1 LNKPKLFL
9 KTQNLILKTQTQFK
23 RNLILEKTQR
33 FCPTGHTNGLRYLRW
48 GGDGEAVQ
56 PEKG

>member
-33 FCPTGHTNGLRYLRW
+33 FCPTGHTNGLRYLRV
-48 GGDGEAVQ
+48 GGRG
-56 PEKG
+56 